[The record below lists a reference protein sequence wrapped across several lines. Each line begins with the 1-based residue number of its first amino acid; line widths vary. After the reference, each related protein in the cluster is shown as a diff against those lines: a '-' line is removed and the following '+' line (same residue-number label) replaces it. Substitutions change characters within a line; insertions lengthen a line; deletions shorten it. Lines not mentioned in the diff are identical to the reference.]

1 MTRPNPPEN
10 LACRLAED
18 IHGTRLSWD
27 DPSEMAPNNT
37 VKYYNSTLELCEKM
51 YTKCKKCEYQSFSFI
66 RRFTQDRFPIPTHKV
81 IILTKNELKFP
92 QTFSYLQ
99 MKINGQLQILL
110 A

>member
-37 VKYYNSTLELCEKM
+37 VKYYNLTLELCEKM
-51 YTKCKKCEYQSFSFI
+51 YTKCKKCEHQSFHLYEDLLKI
-66 RRFTQDRFPIPTHKV
+66 AFPSLPIKS
-81 IILTKNELKFP
+81 LF
-92 QTFSYLQ
+92 
-99 MKINGQLQILL
+99 
-110 A
+110 